1 MNPTLMLGHAR
12 QVGAEPKTL
21 GKRAWRA
28 SLSVQK
34 CFRRDVM
41 SVLVV
46 GNVKRMIFKE
56 VTWVLDAQK
65 QRNST
70 VVTVVEA
77 VAGDGHRAVDH
88 HLMLLTVLCYM

>member
-1 MNPTLMLGHAR
+1 M
-12 QVGAEPKTL
+12 
-21 GKRAWRA
+21 
-28 SLSVQK
+28 QK
-34 CFRRDVM
+34 GFRRDVM

-46 GNVKRMIFKE
+46 GNVKRMMCQV
-56 VTWVLDAQK
+56 VTWVLDAQN

-77 VAGDGHRAVDH
+77 VAGDGHRALDH